1 LNDGRRR
8 WHYSTILNDANK
20 DFKKMHLP
28 MAELT
33 PEFFRKRIKELEEC
47 FFQHKQKIVAE
58 TLDVNKSIYIKIW
71 GEYVA

>member
-1 LNDGRRR
+1 
-8 WHYSTILNDANK
+8 
-20 DFKKMHLP
+20 MHLP